1 LSSRDLNPDD
11 SRSAHLLGSDGPF
24 AGLLPGFAPRQEQI
38 QMARAVEQ
46 MLAEAGSLVVEAG
59 TGIGKTLA
67 YLVPVI
73 QSGQRCIVST
83 GTKTLQDQLY
93 FRDLPLVVRALGLK
107 VKTALLKGRAN
118 YLCLHRMDLAVSDGR
133 LPSREAVTELAAVRD
148 WANRTKDGD
157 LSITPVISED
167 SGLLPLV
174 TSTPDNC
181 LGADCPRF
189 EECFV
194 AHARREAQ
202 DADVVVV
209 NHHLLFADMAIKQSG
224 FGEVLPG
231 ASAFVIDEAHLA
243 PETATRFFSQSLS
256 SRALEDLCRD
266 LLAECGEVTGA
277 LGMINEP
284 LGECQQKLKELSLA
298 MAVRPEERGSWQL
311 LLRDEAIRVALQ
323 GLDSAVAGLAQAST
337 ALEGS
342 SRGMDNNIERLQQTL
357 ACLDRFDSEVQPS
370 EVRWFERRGRGF
382 ALHITPLDVANE
394 FGAYRA
400 NSDAA
405 WLFTSATLAVGGDF
419 SHFTRQLGLE
429 EAATLLLDSPFDY
442 ASHALMWLP
451 ADLPE
456 PRDVQFVPRLLDIAV
471 PLLEASQGRAF
482 LLFTSHRALREAAAL
497 LEQRVDFPLFVQ
509 GVQPRSIL
517 LESFRASGNGVLLGS
532 ASFWEGVDVIGEALS
547 LVVIDKLPFAAPD
560 DPVMEARSE
569 QLRRSGG
576 NPFMELYLPA
586 AVIALKQGAGR
597 LIRDVND
604 KGVLVICDPRLRTRS
619 YGTIFRS
626 SLPPMREAESQE
638 QVEKFLR
645 ETITGH

>member
-1 LSSRDLNPDD
+1 
-11 SRSAHLLGSDGPF
+11 
-24 AGLLPGFAPRQEQI
+24 
-38 QMARAVEQ
+38 MAMAVEG
-46 MLAEAGSLVVEAG
+46 MLFEASSLVVEAG

-67 YLVPVI
+67 YLVPAI
-73 QSGQRCIVST
+73 NSGQRCIVST

-93 FRDLPLVVRALGLK
+93 FRDLPLVVKALGLK

-118 YLCLHRMDLAVSDGR
+118 YLCLHRMDLAINDGR
-133 LPSREAVTELAAVRD
+133 LPSREAVTELAAVRAWSD
-148 WANRTKDGD
+148 RTKDGD
-157 LSITPVISED
+157 LSITPVISEA

-181 LGADCPRF
+181 LGAECPRF
-189 EECFV
+189 EDCFV
-194 AHARREAQ
+194 AHARRKAQ

-231 ASAFVIDEAHLA
+231 ASAFIIDEAHLA

-266 LLAECGEVTGA
+266 MLAECGELTGA
-277 LGMINEP
+277 LGVIKDP
-284 LGECQQKLKELSLA
+284 IAECQQKLKELSLA
-298 MAVRPEERGSWQL
+298 MAVKPEERGTWQE
-311 LLRDEAIRVALQ
+311 LLRDESIRMGLQ
-323 GLDSAVAGLAQAST
+323 GLDIAVAELASAST

-357 ACLDRFDSEVQPS
+357 ACLDRFDGEASKA

-382 ALHITPLDVANE
+382 ALHITPLDVASE

-400 NSDAA
+400 NSDAS

-419 SHFTRQLGLE
+419 SHFTRQLGLQ
-429 EAATLLLDSPFDY
+429 EAETLLLDSPFDY
-442 ASHALMWLP
+442 PNHALMWLP
-451 ADLPE
+451 TGLPE
-456 PRDVQFVPRLLDIAV
+456 PRDQQFVSRLLDIAV

-497 LEQRVDFPLFVQ
+497 LEDRVDFPLFVQ
-509 GVQPRSIL
+509 GTQPRSLL
-517 LESFRASGNGVLLGS
+517 LEEFRDSGNGVLLGS

-547 LVVIDKLPFAAPD
+547 LVMIDKLPFAAPD

-576 NPFMELYLPA
+576 NPFMQLYLPA

-604 KGVLVICDPRLRTRS
+604 KGVLVICDTRLSTRS
-619 YGTIFRS
+619 YGAVFRS
-626 SLPPMREAESQE
+626 SLPPMREADSQE
-638 QVEKFLR
+638 EVERFLR
-645 ETITGH
+645 ETLTGA